1 MIGKKFKKNNLTIAI
16 NVLYVKKGK
25 IYPAY
30 VSKHSSNREKKVIFL
45 MISNRGKRKTNSE
58 GCEAKSK

>member
-1 MIGKKFKKNNLTIAI
+1 MFCMLRKEKYTL
-16 NVLYVKKGK
+16 L
-25 IYPAY
+25 Y